1 MEKSIEE
8 LKKENLSLL
17 QRIGGYKVQN
27 KRYRESVEELTANL
41 RNLGI
46 KYEELKTKY
55 DKIIALP
62 WYKRIFGF

>member
-8 LKKENLSLL
+8 LKKENQSLWR
-17 QRIGGYKVQN
+17 QVGGYKVQN
-27 KRYRESVEELTANL
+27 KNYRKTIEELTANL
-41 RNLGI
+41 RDLNA
-46 KYEELKTKY
+46 KYEEAKSKY